1 MSPMADLVVTIDG
14 PAGSGKSTV
23 ARLLAERIG
32 ATFLDTGAMYRA
44 VTLAAIR
51 DGVDLTNEERVL
63 QVVREHRFDFQAGA
77 GKLIVRIDGQDVT
90 EPIRDPDL
98 TAQVRHI
105 AGAGRVREQLV
116 AMQRAFASRH
126 DKIVTEGRDQ
136 GTVAFPDAK
145 AKFYLTAD
153 PAERARRRA
162 AELQAKGAAVD
173 LEEIRQAIV
182 SRDKSDESRT
192 VGPLKSAR
200 DAVTLDTTGLTVEE
214 VVDRIRLKVQEQG
227 SPPLLRGE
235 GVPPLVA
242 RASCPRSSTK
252 DNPHES
258 LQVPRSPAVWYWIAR
273 FLCHV
278 FTIVFFRYRAYG
290 RENIPT
296 EGAFVLACNH
306 QSFMDPVF
314 CGISVKRHVTYMA
327 RDTLFK
333 NWFFGPLIA
342 SVNAIPI
349 SRDKPEIAVMRLVI
363 DRLREGAA
371 VCLFPEG
378 TRTEDGRIASFK
390 PGFGL
395 LCRRS
400 KAAVVPVLVE
410 GAFEAWPRQK
420 KLFRPGSPIVVQ
432 FGKPL
437 APPQI
442 ADMTNEQLA
451 DTVTQTLRQMQNEV
465 RRKQG
470 KPPYDYTG

>member
-1 MSPMADLVVTIDG
+1 MADLVVTIDG

-23 ARLLAERIG
+23 ARLLAERLG

-44 VTLAAIR
+44 VTLAAVR
-51 DGVDLTNEERVL
+51 DGVDLANEERVL
-63 QVVREHRFDFQAGA
+63 QVVREHRFDFEAGA
-77 GKLIVRIDGQDVT
+77 GKLVVRIDGQDVS

-98 TAQVRHI
+98 TAKVRHI
-105 AGAGRVREQLV
+105 ACAGRVREQLV

-126 DKIVTEGRDQ
+126 AKIVTEGRDQ

-162 AELQAKGAAVD
+162 AELQAKGAAAD
-173 LEEIRQAIV
+173 LEEIRRAIE
-182 SRDKSDESRT
+182 SRDKSDENRA
-192 VGPLKSAR
+192 VGPLKPAQ
-200 DAVTLDTTGLTVEE
+200 DAVILDTTGLSVQE
-214 VVDRIRLKVQEQG
+214 VVERIYAKVQGQAEPAT
-227 SPPLLRGE
+227 SKPSRGVE
-235 GVPPLVA
+235 PAEVKE
-242 RASCPRSSTK
+242 RR
-252 DNPHES
+252 HEAV
-258 LQVPRSPAVWYWIAR
+258 QVPRSPAAWYWVAR
-273 FLCHV
+273 LMCWV
-278 FTIVFFRYRAYG
+278 FSVICFRYRAYG
-290 RENIPT
+290 RENLPR

-306 QSFMDPVF
+306 QSFLDPVF
-314 CGISVKRHVTYMA
+314 CGIAVKRQVTYMA

-333 NWFFGPLIA
+333 NWFFGPLIT

-378 TRTEDGRIASFK
+378 TRTQDGRIAAFK

-410 GAFEAWPRQK
+410 GAFEAWPRHK
-420 KLFRPGSPIVVQ
+420 KLFRPFQPIVVQ

-437 APPQI
+437 DPKQV

-451 DTVTQTLRQMQNEV
+451 EKVTRTLREMQNEV

-470 KPPYDYTG
+470 RQPYEYEAKSEA

>member
-1 MSPMADLVVTIDG
+1 MADLVVTIDG
-14 PAGSGKSTV
+14 PAGSGKSTM
-23 ARLLAERIG
+23 ARLLAERLG

-44 VTLAAIR
+44 VTLAAVR
-51 DGVDLTNEERVL
+51 DGVDLTDEEQLLRVV
-63 QVVREHRFDFQAGA
+63 QGHRFEFEAAG
-77 GKLIVRIDGQDVT
+77 GRMLVRIDGGDVT
-90 EPIRDPDL
+90 DLIRDPDL
-98 TAQVRHI
+98 TGKVRH
-105 AGAGRVREQLV
+105 AAASTGVRERLV
-116 AMQRAFASRH
+116 AMQRAFAARH
-126 DKIVTEGRDQ
+126 DRIVTEGRDQ
-136 GTVAFPDAK
+136 GTVVFPDARVK
-145 AKFYLTAD
+145 IFLTAD

-162 AELQAKGAAVD
+162 EELQAKGDAVD
-173 LEEIRQAIV
+173 LEQMRRAIEA
-182 SRDKSDESRT
+182 RDRSDEERT
-192 VGPLKSAR
+192 VGPLKPAQ
-200 DAVTLDTTGLTVEE
+200 DAVRIDTTGSAIEQSVERIYRCVEE
-214 VVDRIRLKVQEQG
+214 RAG
-227 SPPLLRGE
+227 PALLRGE

-242 RASCPRSSTK
+242 KASGPRSSTT
-252 DNPHES
+252 DNSHES

-290 RENIPT
+290 RENIPI

-333 NWFFGPLIA
+333 NRFFGPLIA

-378 TRTEDGRIASFK
+378 TRTEDGRIAAFK

-410 GAFEAWPRQK
+410 GAFEAWPRHK

-437 APPQI
+437 EPQQI

-451 DTVTQTLRQMQNEV
+451 DTVTQTLREMQNEV

>member
-1 MSPMADLVVTIDG
+1 MADLVVTIDG
-14 PAGSGKSTV
+14 PAGSGKSTM
-23 ARLLAERIG
+23 ARLLSERLD

-44 VTLAAIR
+44 VTLAAVR
-51 DGVDLTNEERVL
+51 DGVDLSDERQVL
-63 QVVREHRFDFQAGA
+63 DVVQRHRFDFEAAQ
-77 GKLIVRIDGQDVT
+77 GKMLVRIDGQDVT
-90 EPIRDPDL
+90 ESIRDPEL
-98 TAQVRHI
+98 TAKVRHI
-105 AGAGRVREQLV
+105 AAAPRIREQLV
-116 AMQRAFASRH
+116 TMQRAFASHH

-136 GTVAFPDAK
+136 GTVVFPDARV
-145 AKFYLTAD
+145 KFFLTAD

-162 AELQAKGAAVD
+162 AELQAKGAVVD
-173 LEEIRQAIV
+173 MEQLRQAIDA
-182 SRDKSDESRT
+182 RDKSDENRA
-192 VGPLKSAR
+192 VGPLKAAP
-200 DAVTLDTTGLTVEE
+200 DAVRIDTTDSSIEQSVERIYLAVEE
-214 VVDRIRLKVQEQG
+214 RIKTPAPA
-227 SPPLLRGE
+227 SADPPGRSAE
-235 GVPPLVA
+235 S
-242 RASCPRSSTK
+242 ASAK
-252 DNPHES
+252 DHAHES
-258 LQVPRSPAVWYWIAR
+258 LRVPRSPAIWYWIAR
-273 FLCHV
+273 SLCHV
-278 FTIVFFRYRAYG
+278 FTLIFFRYRAYG
-290 RENIPT
+290 RENIPSD
-296 EGAFVLACNH
+296 GAFVLACNH

-333 NWFFGPLIA
+333 NWLFGPLIA

-378 TRTEDGRIASFK
+378 TRTEDGRIARFK

-410 GAFEAWPRQK
+410 GAFEAWPRHK

-437 APPQI
+437 SPQQL
-442 ADMTNEQLA
+442 AGMTNEQLA

-470 KPPYDYTG
+470 KPPYDYAD

>member
-1 MSPMADLVVTIDG
+1 MADLIVTIDG
-14 PAGSGKSTV
+14 PAGSGKSTM
-23 ARLLAERIG
+23 ARLLSERLG

-44 VTLAAIR
+44 VTLAAVR
-51 DGVDLTNEERVL
+51 DGVDLSDERQVL
-63 QVVREHRFDFQAGA
+63 DVVQKHKFDFEAAQ
-77 GKLIVRIDGQDVT
+77 GKMLVRIDGQNVT
-90 EPIRDPDL
+90 ESIRDSEL
-98 TAQVRHI
+98 TAKVRHI
-105 AGAGRVREQLV
+105 AAAPRIREQLV
-116 AMQRAFASRH
+116 TMQRAFASRH

-136 GTVAFPDAK
+136 GTVVFPDARV
-145 AKFYLTAD
+145 KFFLTAD

-173 LEEIRQAIV
+173 MEQLRQAIDA
-182 SRDKSDESRT
+182 RDKSDENRA
-192 VGPLKSAR
+192 VGPLKPAP
-200 DAVTLDTTGLTVEE
+200 DAVRIDTTDSSIEQSVERIYRAVEE
-214 VVDRIRLKVQEQG
+214 RIKAATPAPAD
-227 SPPLLRGE
+227 PPGPCVE
-235 GVPPLVA
+235 PA
-242 RASCPRSSTK
+242 EAK
-252 DNPHES
+252 DHAHES
-258 LQVPRSPAVWYWIAR
+258 LKVPWSPPTWYWVAR
-273 FLCHV
+273 FMCHV
-278 FTIVFFRYRAYG
+278 FTLIFFRYRACG
-290 RENIPT
+290 RENIPQ

-349 SRDKPEIAVMRLVI
+349 SRNKPEIAVMRLVI

-378 TRTEDGRIASFK
+378 TRTEDGRIAAFK

-410 GAFEAWPRQK
+410 GAFEAWPRHR
-420 KLFRPGSPIVVQ
+420 KLFHFRYPIVVQ
-432 FGKPL
+432 FGKPMD
-437 APPQI
+437 PKQVGE
-442 ADMTNEQLA
+442 MTNEQLA
-451 DTVTQTLRQMQNEV
+451 DAVTQTLREMQNEV

-470 KPPYDYTG
+470 EQPYNYDAKSDV